1 MPLENAF
8 RVLDEGGVTCG
19 SAAVVE
25 YINHAL
31 LPERPLNYYISIN
44 AHNQRAFDML
54 MGAAVARSLVLRRR
68 NARMPARIYAP
79 CPPFDAKSLRDFLD
93 FGFQNDDAVIR
104 MRHILTAGDHLPN
117 PPVGCA
123 LAPVMLEEAAD
134 YDALL
139 TRLNAYSAVAHGP
152 EWLARLR
159 QEPLFAVC
167 GVWQEERLL
176 GELVLT
182 GYGADRDKAKA
193 ILDQSHLTVCFGAH
207 PIELKNKLN
216 PNALDEAE
224 RQKAEDV
231 LKQTIDEAEYLGSKG
246 VTFLAGHWQ
255 EDTKEQAYAQLLK
268 TRRAL
273 CSYAAEKNM
282 MVEMEVFDFD
292 MD

>member
-182 GYGADRDKAKA
+182 GADA
-193 ILDQSHLTVCFGAH
+193 LT
-207 PIELKNKLN
+207 
-216 PNALDEAE
+216 
-224 RQKAEDV
+224 
-231 LKQTIDEAEYLGSKG
+231 S
-246 VTFLAGHWQ
+246 
-255 EDTKEQAYAQLLK
+255 
-268 TRRAL
+268 
-273 CSYAAEKNM
+273 
-282 MVEMEVFDFD
+282 VEEG
-292 MD
+292 

>member
-182 GYGADRDKAKA
+182 GYGAEGQVEM
-193 ILDQSHLTVCFGAH
+193 LYTH
-207 PIELKNKLN
+207 PTF
-216 PNALDEAE
+216 
-224 RQKAEDV
+224 RRR
-231 LKQTIDEAEYLGSKG
+231 G
-246 VTFLAGHWQ
+246 VA
-255 EDTKEQAYAQLLK
+255 
-268 TRRAL
+268 RAL
-273 CSYAAEKNM
+273 LAEAGRILLENGIRSLSAEVWRRTRAAMGLFEAM
-282 MVEMEVFDFD
+282 RFESVAPTILYPGVDI
-292 MD
+292 